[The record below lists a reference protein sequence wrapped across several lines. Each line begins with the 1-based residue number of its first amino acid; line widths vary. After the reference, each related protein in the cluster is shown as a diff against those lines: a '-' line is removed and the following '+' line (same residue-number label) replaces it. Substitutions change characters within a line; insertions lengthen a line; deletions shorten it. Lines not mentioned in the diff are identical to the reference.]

1 MLCPLQLHLKM
12 KLQKVFQCLSLH
24 AQTMLILIDVQYL
37 WNVVFSI
44 TKELDGQNNSL
55 FILLPNVKSP
65 PQQNF

>member
-1 MLCPLQLHLKM
+1 MSFAAASKM

-37 WNVVFSI
+37 LNVVFSI

-55 FILLPNVKSP
+55 FTLLPNVKSP